1 MLFYNIKPIF
11 VFDGGVPQLK
21 AKTLQ
26 KRRLIKE
33 RGRNTIAKTAE
44 QLLQARMKLQA
55 IQKSSQ
61 NKEDLESN
69 WEFKN
74 QNKRLRND
82 PFILPDFPDTRQHH
96 QAQDPRLVSNI
107 ELQTFIQE
115 TITTDNL
122 KMMNID
128 SPEFSALPLEIQY
141 ELANEMRYVSL
152 TRV

>member
-21 AKTLQ
+21 AKTIQ

-44 QLLQARMKLQA
+44 QLLQARLKLQA
-55 IQKSSQ
+55 LQGNSQ

-69 WEFKN
+69 REFKH
-74 QNKRLRND
+74 QNKRFRND
-82 PFILPDFPDTRQHH
+82 PYILPDAPDTKQH
-96 QAQDPRLVSNI
+96 QIQDPRLVSNI

-115 TITTDNL
+115 TIIDDNL
-122 KMMNID
+122 KMNID
-128 SPEFSALPLEIQY
+128 SPEFNALPLEIQY

-152 TRV
+152 TPV